1 MCILG
6 MKYSHKSGSVW
17 ITEDFIWI
25 INQLNSYQM
34 LIEIANAIMA
44 LLLVIIMFKES
55 KKFYLFTLIMC
66 LILGTATLTL
76 QIIHLIT

>member
-1 MCILG
+1 MCILS

-34 LIEIANAIMA
+34 LIEISNAIMA
-44 LLLVIIMFKES
+44 LLLVIIMFKEG
-55 KKFYLFTLIMC
+55 KKFSLFTSIMC
-66 LILGTATLTL
+66 IILGTAALVL
-76 QIIHLIT
+76 QIIYLTT